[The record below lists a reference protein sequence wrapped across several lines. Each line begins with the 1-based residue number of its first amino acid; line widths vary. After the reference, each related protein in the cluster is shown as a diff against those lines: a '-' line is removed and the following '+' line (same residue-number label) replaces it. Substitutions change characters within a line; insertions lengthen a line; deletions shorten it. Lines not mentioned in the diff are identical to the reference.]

1 MKKFNLIFISIVFVA
16 FVITSILASFNA
28 YYMEIFSS
36 LNFYVVL
43 MVAFCFAKSK
53 VLNVVGYCIGGLI
66 GVVSLNYIIVLAQ
79 GDVFLLLLPCFAS
92 IALFIPSVV
101 YFVSA
106 CLRSLGFIKN
116 SGVQQ
121 SQDSKID
128 LLRLYGE
135 LNKDGLITEEEFA
148 NVKKSVIVGGVKE
161 NKEKLVQLRELKKLF
176 DEQVITKD
184 EFVSFNK

>member
-43 MVAFCFAKSK
+43 MVAFCFAKTK
-53 VLNVVGYCIGGLI
+53 VLNTVGYCIGGLI
-66 GVVSLNYIIVLAQ
+66 GVLSLNYIIVLAQ

-92 IALFIPSVV
+92 IALIIPSII
-101 YFVSA
+101 YFVGAS
-106 CLRSLGFIKN
+106 LTVLGFIKN
-116 SGVQQ
+116 CGTQQ
-121 SQDSKID
+121 TQDSKIE

-135 LNKDGLITEEEFA
+135 MNKDGLIAEDEFA
-148 NVKKSVIVGGVKE
+148 NVKKAVIVGAVKE
-161 NKEKLVQLRELKKLF
+161 NKEKLAQLKELKKLY
-176 DEQVITKD
+176 DEQVITKE
-184 EFVSFNK
+184 EFVNFNK